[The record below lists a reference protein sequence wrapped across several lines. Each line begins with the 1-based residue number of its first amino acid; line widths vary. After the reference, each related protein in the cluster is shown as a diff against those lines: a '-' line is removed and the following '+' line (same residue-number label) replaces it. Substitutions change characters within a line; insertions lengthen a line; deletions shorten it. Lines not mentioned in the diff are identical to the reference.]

1 MARTIQDIKR
11 SMTDAFLADETLR
24 ERYGLQEGD
33 TFEGRFS
40 PVSLESILIYIV
52 ASAHYLLERLFDRH
66 REEVSALV
74 DQAVVATV
82 PWYYRM
88 ARAYQHG
95 DRLELNAE
103 TMRYEYPAV
112 DESKRLIKY
121 AAVRDRGNSIQM
133 LVSGE
138 QDGLPVPLPND
149 VLTAFEAYM
158 KAIKTAGVVLSVSSL
173 PADVLE
179 ITAEIQ
185 IDPMFISRQGK
196 RLRDGAPVVE
206 EAIRAYLK
214 GIVYGGRYNKTK
226 LVDAIQAVEGVVDVV
241 LSECYAT
248 AHGGER
254 KLIQGNNYTA
264 LSGSFLA
271 PNLSNTLT
279 YVV

>member
-1 MARTIQDIKR
+1 MARTIHEIMR
-11 SMTDAFLADETLR
+11 SMTNAYMANPILR
-24 ERYGLQEGD
+24 ERYGFEEGD
-33 TFEGRFS
+33 TFERRFS
-40 PVSLESILIYIV
+40 PVSLERILIYII
-52 ASAHYLLERLFDRH
+52 ASAHYLMERILDRH
-66 REEVSALV
+66 MQEVSALIN
-74 DQAVVATV
+74 QSVVATI
-82 PWYYRM
+82 PWYHHM
-88 ARAYQHG
+88 ALSYQHG
-95 DRLELNAE
+95 HQLVLNE
-103 TMRYEYPAV
+103 HSMRYEYPSV
-112 DESKRLIKY
+112 ETSSRKVKY

-185 IDPMFISRQGK
+185 IDPMFISRQGE